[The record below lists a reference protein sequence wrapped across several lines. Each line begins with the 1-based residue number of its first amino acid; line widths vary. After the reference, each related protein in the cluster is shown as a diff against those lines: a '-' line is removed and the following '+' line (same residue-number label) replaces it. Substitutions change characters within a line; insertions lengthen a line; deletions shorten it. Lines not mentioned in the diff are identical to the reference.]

1 MSAAVVWHAGAQEQ
15 RRHAALY
22 LIAPPFRTAGSLKT
36 GCDTVRYAMGA
47 TDKVVGTGMLSFITL
62 SREADDV
69 QPPPSKADEAAEEL
83 PGDGSAAKQAPTAGR
98 ALAETQ

>member
-1 MSAAVVWHAGAQEQ
+1 M
-15 RRHAALY
+15 LY

-36 GCDTVRYAMGA
+36 GYDTVRYAMGA

-69 QPPPSKADEAAEEL
+69 QRPPSKADEAAEEL
-83 PGDGSAAKQAPTAGR
+83 TTLLEEELLSGVPVLVFANKQDLLNAMTAAEVRHRQF
-98 ALAETQ
+98 

>member
-1 MSAAVVWHAGAQEQ
+1 
-15 RRHAALY
+15 
-22 LIAPPFRTAGSLKT
+22 
-36 GCDTVRYAMGA
+36 MGA

-69 QPPPSKADEAAEEL
+69 QQPPSKADEAAEEL